1 MSQADRAAREA
12 TPDTRTLLPLLDAVF
27 GFFIWLAH
35 LLVIYIAA
43 ALFCGLG
50 FGATGAGTRTTFVAV
65 LALVTVAAAAVVLLH
80 AVRRY
85 RQRGE
90 TPEQRFRMRLT
101 IGCDAIAVVG
111 IAWQLFPILLV
122 PLCG

>member
-1 MSQADRAAREA
+1 MYRADRAERQAP
-12 TPDTRTLLPLLDAVF
+12 PDTRTLLPLLDMVF
-27 GFFIWLAH
+27 GFFVWVAH
-35 LLVIYIAA
+35 LLVVYIAA

-50 FGATGAGTRTTFVAV
+50 FGAAGPGTRTTFVAA
-65 LALVTVAAAAVVLLH
+65 LALVTVAVAAVVLLH

-85 RQRGE
+85 RRRHE
-90 TPEQRFRMRLT
+90 TPEQRFRMGVT
-101 IGCDAIAVVG
+101 VGCDAIAVVG